1 MTFNYLKDIY
11 MTQTNPINFHQEA
24 QAISPLLISIE
35 EELAKSENRNL
46 FHLVALRASQ
56 INQCA
61 FCVKMHV
68 REALQDGETQER
80 IDRLI
85 VWRHVSDFTE
95 KEKAAFAWVE
105 ALTSLKND
113 GDNASLRSD
122 LRQFFSEKELTLLT
136 AKVAMINLWNR
147 IQVANH

>member
-61 FCVKMHV
+61 FCVKMHI
-68 REALQDGETQER
+68 REALEDGETQER

-95 KEKAAFAWVE
+95 KEKVAFTWVE

-122 LRQFFSEKELTLLT
+122 LRQFFSEKELALLT

>member
-1 MTFNYLKDIY
+1 

-24 QAISPLLISIE
+24 ATISPLLISIE
-35 EELAKSENRNL
+35 EELTKSENKNL

-61 FCVKMHV
+61 FCVKMHI

-113 GDNASLRSD
+113 SDNASLRSD
-122 LRQFFSEKELTLLT
+122 LRQYFSEKELALLT

>member
-1 MTFNYLKDIY
+1 MTK
-11 MTQTNPINFHQEA
+11 TNPINFHQEA
-24 QAISPLLISIE
+24 ATISPLLISIE
-35 EELAKSENRNL
+35 EELTKSENKNL

-61 FCVKMHV
+61 FCVKMHI

-95 KEKAAFAWVE
+95 KEKAAFAWAE

-122 LRQFFSEKELTLLT
+122 LRQFFSEKELALLT

>member
-1 MTFNYLKDIY
+1 MTHS
-11 MTQTNPINFHQEA
+11 NPINFHHEA
-24 QAISPLLISIE
+24 DSISPLLLSIE
-35 EELAKSENRNL
+35 EELSKSDEKKL

-61 FCVKMHV
+61 FCVKMHIQG
-68 REALQDGETQER
+68 ALDDGEKQSR

-85 VWRHVSDFTE
+85 VWRHVSDFSE

-105 ALTSLKND
+105 ALTNLQHDAN
-113 GDNASLRSD
+113 NAVLRSK
-122 LRQFFSEKELTLLT
+122 LREHFSEKQVALLT

>member
-1 MTFNYLKDIY
+1 

-61 FCVKMHV
+61 FCVKMHI
-68 REALQDGETQER
+68 REALEDGETQER

-95 KEKAAFAWVE
+95 KEKVAFTWVE

-122 LRQFFSEKELTLLT
+122 LRQFFSEKELALLT